1 MASSDMNLDLIISA
15 QDLAS
20 KEIKRIQGELKR
32 LTTETDG
39 VGKASNGVFWS
50 LKAGWLAVGAA
61 VTWAIVAVWKFASE
75 AIDVSISYESAFAG
89 VRKTVDAT
97 EEEFDQLNQTLK
109 DMETP
114 TTFEELAHIME
125 LGGQLGV
132 ANENL
137 AEFTETIDKLAVSTN
152 LTSEDAA
159 TLAAQF
165 ANITKMDMS
174 DIDRWGSTIVKLGNS
189 MATTESDITELSKRI
204 AAAAANMS
212 EIWMHESDILWIAA
226 AFESMGVEAE
236 AGWTAVSEVMNDMK
250 TSIAI
255 WSANMSK
262 YAKYLWITTDEFKA
276 LVKNNPTKAFVDFNK
291 ALAASGENVNAV
303 LYDLWFKSVRLND
316 AFWRIAWNV
325 DVLTNSLQ
333 LANEGREENIALTNE
348 ASQRFATTE
357 SQIAIAQKERA
368 NTMAELGDSL
378 KPIVLLWENVKTVAL
393 WFLADVLWP
402 IASWIGER
410 IQSFQ
415 EAGEGGKTMIES
427 MKESFWAFKDWV
439 SETFGPLV
447 EAVKRFWDEHGEKV
461 KMVLGVIG
469 DLIKTVISM
478 AVDNFQGAINV
489 ITDLTDF
496 VTAVFKGD
504 WESAIN
510 AVNNLFNNLKE
521 RATNI
526 INDILGFFGTS
537 LDELSNTFSNIFDN
551 IVDTIKGAFE
561 RAFNRVKSV
570 FIDPIV
576 WRIERIKSLWADV
589 VNFFW
594 WSSETV
600 GKSLQKGEHNVSKFL
615 SSKVD
620 GAMATGWPVSAWST
634 YLVWEK
640 WPELFV
646 PKTSGE
652 IVPNNQITN
661 NNDININMSWITVR
675 SESDIQSLADEI
687 ARRIKLEKNF
697 WII

>member
-97 EEEFDQLNQTLK
+97 EEEFDALNQTLK
-109 DMETP
+109 DMKTP

-125 LGGQLGV
+125 LGGQLWV
-132 ANENL
+132 TTDHL
-137 AEFTETIDKLAVSTN
+137 AEFTEVIDKLAVSTN
-152 LTSEDAA
+152 LTSEEAA

-165 ANITKMDMS
+165 ANVTRMDMS
-174 DIDRWGSTIVKLGNS
+174 NIDRWWSTIVKLWNN
-189 MATTESDITELSKRI
+189 MATTEKDITNFSQRI

-212 EIWMHESDILWIAA
+212 EVWMSESDILWIAA

-236 AGWTAVSEVMNDMK
+236 AWGTAVSKVMNDMK

-255 WSANMSK
+255 WSDNMKK
-262 YAKYLWITTDEFKA
+262 YAKYLWITEDEFKA

-291 ALAASGENVNAV
+291 VLAASWDNINAI
-303 LYDLWFKSVRLND
+303 LFDLEFKDVRLND
-316 AFWRIAWNV
+316 AFGRIAWNV
-325 DVLTNSLQ
+325 DVLTDALQ

-402 IASWIGER
+402 IASWIGEW

-439 SETFGPLV
+439 SETFWPLV

-461 KMVLGVIG
+461 KVVLGVIWEAV
-469 DLIKTVISM
+469 KTAIAM
-478 AVDNFQGAINV
+478 FVDNFEGAINV
-489 ITDLTDF
+489 ITNLIDF
-496 VTAVFKGD
+496 VTAIFKGD
-504 WESAIN
+504 RDWAIN
-510 AVNNLFNNLKE
+510 AVNNMLTWLVDRVK
-521 RATNI
+521 NI
-526 INDILGFFGTS
+526 LDDILWFFWTS
-537 LDELSNTFSNIFDN
+537 FDEVSNIVSN
-551 IVDTIKGAFE
+551 AIGSTVDCIKWWFE
-561 RAFNRVKSV
+561 RACQRVKTTFV
-570 FIDPIV
+570 DPV
-576 WRIERIKSLWADV
+576 LWRIDKIKSAWESVTSLFSSDTWKKIWSFNVPRIDWARAE
-589 VNFFW
+589 W
-594 WSSETV
+594 
-600 GKSLQKGEHNVSKFL
+600 G
-615 SSKVD
+615 
-620 GAMATGWPVSAWST
+620 PVSAWST

>member
-15 QDLAS
+15 TDLAS

-50 LKAGWLAVGAA
+50 LKAGRLAVGAT

-125 LGGQLGV
+125 LGGQLWV
-132 ANENL
+132 TTDNL
-137 AEFTETIDKLAVSTN
+137 AEFTEVIDKLAVSTN
-152 LTSEDAA
+152 LTSEEAA

-165 ANITKMDMS
+165 ANVTRMDMS
-174 DIDRWGSTIVKLGNS
+174 NIDRWWSTIVKLWNN
-189 MATTESDITELSKRI
+189 MATTEKDITNFSQRI

-212 EIWMHESDILWIAA
+212 EVWMSESDILWIAA

-236 AGWTAVSEVMNDMK
+236 AWGTAVSKVMNDMK

-255 WSANMSK
+255 WSDNMKK
-262 YAKYLWITTDEFKA
+262 YAKYLWITEDEFKA

-291 ALAASGENVNAV
+291 VLAASWDNINAI
-303 LYDLWFKSVRLND
+303 LFDLEFKDVRLND
-316 AFWRIAWNV
+316 AFGRIAWNV
-325 DVLTNSLQ
+325 DVLTDALQ

-427 MKESFWAFKDWV
+427 MKESFQSFKDWAV
-439 SETFGPLV
+439 ETFWPLI
-447 EAVKRFWDEHGEKV
+447 EAIKNFWDEHGEEVKV
-461 KMVLGVIG
+461 VLWVIWEA
-469 DLIKTVISM
+469 IKTAIELF
-478 AVDNFQGAINV
+478 VDNFQSTIAI
-489 ITDLTDF
+489 ISDLINF
-496 VTAVFKGD
+496 VTAVFSGD

-510 AVNNLFNNLKE
+510 AVNSLFNNLVNRVK
-521 RATNI
+521 NV
-526 INDILGFFGTS
+526 L
-537 LDELSNTFSNIFDN
+537 
-551 IVDTIKGAFE
+551 DTILWFFWTSFDEVSWIVSRSIDSAVDFIKWWFE
-561 RAFNRVKSV
+561 RACQRVKTTFV
-570 FIDPIV
+570 DPV
-576 WRIERIKSLWADV
+576 LWRIDKIKSAWESVTSLFSSDTWKKI
-589 VNFFW
+589 
-594 WSSETV
+594 WSF
-600 GKSLQKGEHNVSKFL
+600 NVPRI
-615 SSKVD
+615 D
-620 GAMATGWPVSAWST
+620 WAMATWGEVSAWST

>member
-15 QDLAS
+15 TDLAS
-20 KEIKRIQGELKR
+20 KEIKSIQNELKR
-32 LTTETDG
+32 LTTETNG
-39 VGKASNGVFWS
+39 VGKTSNSVFWS
-50 LKAGWLAVGAA
+50 LKAWWLAVGAA
-61 VTWAIVAVWKFASE
+61 VTWAIVAVGKFASE

-89 VRKTVDAT
+89 VRKTVYAT

-125 LGGQLGV
+125 LGGQLGI
-132 ANENL
+132 AQENL
-137 AEFTETIDKLAVSTN
+137 AWFTETMDKLAVSTN
-152 LTSEDAA
+152 LTSEEAA
-159 TLAAQF
+159 TLWAQF
-165 ANITKMDMS
+165 ANITWMDMKN
-174 DIDRWGSTIVKLGNS
+174 IDRWGSTIVKLGNN
-189 MATTESDITELSKRI
+189 MATTEADIVNFSSRI
-204 AAAAANMS
+204 AAAWHSFWMS
-212 EIWMHESDILWIAA
+212 EADIMAIAST
-226 AFESMGVEAE
+226 FTSLGVEAE
-236 AGWTAVSEVMNDMK
+236 MGWTAVSKVLNDMK
-250 TSIAI
+250 TSIAT
-255 WSANMSK
+255 SSPKVEK
-262 YAKYLWITTDEFKA
+262 YAKLLGTTTKGFKEMMKNDPTWTF
-276 LVKNNPTKAFVDFNK
+276 VKFNQ
-291 ALAASGENVNAV
+291 ALADSGENLNSV
-303 LYDLWFKSVRLND
+303 LASLWMKDVRLND
-316 AFWRIAWNV
+316 AFGRIAWNV
-325 DVLTNSLQ
+325 DLLTNALDM
-333 LANEGREENIALTNE
+333 ANEGREENIALTNE

-402 IASWIGER
+402 IASWIGEW

-504 WESAIN
+504 WESAIK

-537 LDELSNTFSNIFDN
+537 LDGLYETVSNIFN
-551 IVDTIKGAFE
+551 SIAEAIGAAFE
-561 RAFNRVKSV
+561 KAYKWIKSTFFDPV
-570 FIDPIV
+570 IDKINY
-576 WRIERIKSLWADV
+576 IKSLWQSVMD
-589 VNFFW
+589 FFW
-594 WSSETV
+594 WSSESV
-600 GKSLQKGEHNVSKFL
+600 GQSLTKAEHRVSSIL
-615 SSKVD
+615 ASRTEW
-620 GAMATGWPVSAWST
+620 ARAEGWPVSAWST

-652 IVPNNQITN
+652 IVPNEDLNKGGG
-661 NNDININMSWITVR
+661 DINITISGTQVNNQ
-675 SESDIQSLADEI
+675 SDIDSLVDTLI
-687 ARRIKLEKNF
+687 RRIKLERNF
-697 WII
+697 WIA

>member
-20 KEIKRIQGELKR
+20 KEIKEIQRELKR

-50 LKAGWLAVGAA
+50 LKAGRLAVGAA
-61 VTWAIVAVWKFASE
+61 VTGAIVAVWKFASE

-97 EEEFDQLNQTLK
+97 EEEFEALNETLK

-125 LGGQLGV
+125 LGGQLGI
-132 ANENL
+132 AQENL
-137 AEFTETIDKLAVSTN
+137 AWFTETMDKLAVSTN
-152 LTSEDAA
+152 LTSEEAA
-159 TLAAQF
+159 TLWAQF
-165 ANITKMDMS
+165 ANITWMDMKN
-174 DIDRWGSTIVKLGNS
+174 IDRWGSTIVKLWNN
-189 MATTESDITELSKRI
+189 MATTEADIVNFSSRI
-204 AAAAANMS
+204 AAAWHSFWMS
-212 EIWMHESDILWIAA
+212 EADIMAIAST
-226 AFESMGVEAE
+226 FTSLGVEAE
-236 AGWTAVSEVMNDMK
+236 MGWTAVSKVLNDMK
-250 TSIAI
+250 TSIAT
-255 WSANMSK
+255 SSPKVEK
-262 YAKYLWITTDEFKA
+262 YAKLLGTTTKGFKEMMKNDPTWTF
-276 LVKNNPTKAFVDFNK
+276 VKFNQ
-291 ALAASGENVNAV
+291 ALADSGENLNSV
-303 LYDLWFKSVRLND
+303 LASLWMKDVRLND
-316 AFWRIAWNV
+316 AFGRIAWNV
-325 DVLTNSLQ
+325 DLLTNALDM
-333 LANEGREENIALTNE
+333 ANEGREENIALTNE

-402 IASWIGER
+402 IASWIGGW

-469 DLIKTVISM
+469 NLIKTTISAWVDLFEW
-478 AVDNFQGAINV
+478 AVETVSWLI
-489 ITDLTDF
+489 DF
-496 VTAVFKGD
+496 VTAIFKGD
-504 WESAIN
+504 WDSAFK
-510 AVNNLFNNLKE
+510 AVDGLLQTFSNTIKNVLDTVLW
-521 RATNI
+521 
-526 INDILGFFGTS
+526 FFWTS
-537 LDELSNTFSNIFDN
+537 LDEIYETVSNVFNSIAEA
-551 IVDTIKGAFE
+551 IGGAFE
-561 RAFNRVKSV
+561 KAYKWIKSTFFDPV
-570 FIDPIV
+570 IDKINY
-576 WRIERIKSLWADV
+576 IKSLWQSVMD
-589 VNFFW
+589 FFW
-594 WSSETV
+594 WSSESV
-600 GKSLQKGEHNVSKFL
+600 GQSLTKAEHRVSSIL
-615 SSKVD
+615 ASR
-620 GAMATGWPVSAWST
+620 AEWARAEGWPVSAWST

-652 IVPNNQITN
+652 IVPNEDLNKWSW
-661 NNDININMSWITVR
+661 DINITISGTQVNNQ
-675 SESDIQSLADEI
+675 SDIDSLVDTLI
-687 ARRIKLEKNF
+687 RRIKLERNF
-697 WII
+697 WIA

>member
-15 QDLAS
+15 TDLAS
-20 KEIKRIQGELKR
+20 KEIKSIQNELKR
-32 LTTETDG
+32 LTTETNG
-39 VGKASNGVFWS
+39 VGKTSNSVFWS
-50 LKAGWLAVGAA
+50 LKAWWLAVGAA

-125 LGGQLGV
+125 LGGQLGI
-132 ANENL
+132 AQENL
-137 AEFTETIDKLAVSTN
+137 AWFTETMDKLAVSTN
-152 LTSEDAA
+152 LTSEEAA
-159 TLAAQF
+159 TLWAQF
-165 ANITKMDMS
+165 ANITWMDMKN
-174 DIDRWGSTIVKLGNS
+174 IDRWGSTIVKLGNN
-189 MATTESDITELSKRI
+189 MATTEADIVNFSSRI
-204 AAAAANMS
+204 AAAWHSFWMS
-212 EIWMHESDILWIAA
+212 EADIMAIAST
-226 AFESMGVEAE
+226 FTSLGVEAE
-236 AGWTAVSEVMNDMK
+236 MGWTAVSKVLNDMK
-250 TSIAI
+250 TSIAT
-255 WSANMSK
+255 SSPKVEK
-262 YAKYLWITTDEFKA
+262 YAKLLGTTTKGFKEMMKNDPTWTF
-276 LVKNNPTKAFVDFNK
+276 VKFNQ
-291 ALAASGENVNAV
+291 ALADSGENLNSV
-303 LYDLWFKSVRLND
+303 LASLWMKDVRLND
-316 AFWRIAWNV
+316 AFGRIAWNV
-325 DVLTNSLQ
+325 DLLTNALDM
-333 LANEGREENIALTNE
+333 ANEGREENIALTNE

-402 IASWIGER
+402 IASWIGEW

-504 WESAIN
+504 WESAIK

-537 LDELSNTFSNIFDN
+537 LDGLYETVSNIFN
-551 IVDTIKGAFE
+551 SIAEAIGAAFE
-561 RAFNRVKSV
+561 KAYKWIKSTFFDPV
-570 FIDPIV
+570 IDKINY
-576 WRIERIKSLWADV
+576 IKSLWQSVMD
-589 VNFFW
+589 FFW
-594 WSSETV
+594 WSSESV
-600 GKSLQKGEHNVSKFL
+600 GQSLTKAEHRVSSIL
-615 SSKVD
+615 ASRTEW
-620 GAMATGWPVSAWST
+620 ARAEGWPVSAWST

-652 IVPNNQITN
+652 IVPNEDLNKGGG
-661 NNDININMSWITVR
+661 DINISINGTTVNNQ
-675 SESDIQSLADEI
+675 SDIDSLVDTLI
-687 ARRIKLEKNF
+687 RRIKLERNF
-697 WII
+697 WIA

>member
-20 KEIKRIQGELKR
+20 KEIKELQRELKR

-50 LKAGWLAVGAA
+50 LKAGRLAVGAA

-97 EEEFDQLNQTLK
+97 EEEFEALNETLK

-125 LGGQLGV
+125 LGGQLGI
-132 ANENL
+132 AQENL
-137 AEFTETIDKLAVSTN
+137 AWFTETMDKLAVSTN
-152 LTSEDAA
+152 LTSEEAA
-159 TLAAQF
+159 TLWAQF
-165 ANITKMDMS
+165 ANITWMDMKN
-174 DIDRWGSTIVKLGNS
+174 IDRWGSTIVKLGNN
-189 MATTESDITELSKRI
+189 MATTEADIVNFSSRI
-204 AAAAANMS
+204 AAAWHSFWMS
-212 EIWMHESDILWIAA
+212 EADIMAIAST
-226 AFESMGVEAE
+226 FTSLGVEAE
-236 AGWTAVSEVMNDMK
+236 MGWTAVSKVLNDMK
-250 TSIAI
+250 TSIAT
-255 WSANMSK
+255 SSPKVEK
-262 YAKYLWITTDEFKA
+262 YAKLLGTTTKGFKEMMKNDPTWTF
-276 LVKNNPTKAFVDFNK
+276 VKFNQ
-291 ALAASGENVNAV
+291 ALADSGENLNSV
-303 LYDLWFKSVRLND
+303 LASLWMKDVRLND
-316 AFWRIAWNV
+316 AFGRIAWNV
-325 DVLTNSLQ
+325 DLLTNALDM
-333 LANEGREENIALTNE
+333 ANEWREENIALTNE

-402 IASWIGER
+402 IASWIGEW

-427 MKESFWAFKDWV
+427 MKESFWAFKNWV

-634 YLVWEK
+634 YLVWER

>member
-20 KEIKRIQGELKR
+20 KEIKRIQWELKR

-97 EEEFDQLNQTLK
+97 EEEFDALNQTLK

-125 LGGQLGV
+125 LWGQLGI
-132 ANENL
+132 AQENL
-137 AEFTETIDKLAVSTN
+137 AWFTETMDKLAVSTN
-152 LTSEDAA
+152 LTSEEAA
-159 TLAAQF
+159 TLWAQF
-165 ANITKMDMS
+165 ANITWMDMKN
-174 DIDRWGSTIVKLGNS
+174 IDRWGSTIVKLGNN
-189 MATTESDITELSKRI
+189 MATTEADIVNFSSRI
-204 AAAAANMS
+204 AAAWHSFWMS
-212 EIWMHESDILWIAA
+212 EADIMAIAST
-226 AFESMGVEAE
+226 FTSLGVEAE
-236 AGWTAVSEVMNDMK
+236 MGWTAVSKVLNDMK
-250 TSIAI
+250 TSIAT
-255 WSANMSK
+255 SSPKVEK
-262 YAKYLWITTDEFKA
+262 YAKLLGTTTKGFKEMMKNDPTWTF
-276 LVKNNPTKAFVDFNK
+276 VKFNQ
-291 ALAASGENVNAV
+291 ALADSGENLNSV
-303 LYDLWFKSVRLND
+303 LASLWMKDVRLND
-316 AFWRIAWNV
+316 AFGRIAWNV
-325 DVLTNSLQ
+325 DLLTNALDM
-333 LANEGREENIALTNE
+333 ANEGREENIALTNE

-402 IASWIGER
+402 IASWIGEW

-439 SETFGPLV
+439 SETFWPLV

-496 VTAVFKGD
+496 VTAVFKRD

-537 LDELSNTFSNIFDN
+537 LDGLYETVSNIFN
-551 IVDTIKGAFE
+551 SIAEAIGAAFE
-561 RAFNRVKSV
+561 KAYKWIKSTFFDPV
-570 FIDPIV
+570 IDKINY
-576 WRIERIKSLWADV
+576 IKSLWQSVMD
-589 VNFFW
+589 FFW
-594 WSSETV
+594 WSSESV
-600 GKSLQKGEHNVSKFL
+600 GQSLTKAEHRVSSIL
-615 SSKVD
+615 ASRAEWTRAEW
-620 GAMATGWPVSAWST
+620 GPVSAWST

-652 IVPNNQITN
+652 IVPNEDLNKGGG
-661 NNDININMSWITVR
+661 DINISINGTTVNNQ
-675 SESDIQSLADEI
+675 SDIDSLVDTLI
-687 ARRIKLEKNF
+687 RRIKLERNF
-697 WII
+697 WIA

>member
-20 KEIKRIQGELKR
+20 KEIKKIQGELKR

-50 LKAGWLAVGAA
+50 LKAGRLAVGAA

-109 DMETP
+109 DMKTP

-125 LGGQLGV
+125 LGGQLWV
-132 ANENL
+132 TTDHL
-137 AEFTETIDKLAVSTN
+137 AEFTEVIDKMAVSTN
-152 LTSEDAA
+152 LTSEEAA

-165 ANITKMDMS
+165 ANVTRMDMS
-174 DIDRWGSTIVKLGNS
+174 NIDRRWSTIVKLWNN
-189 MATTESDITELSKRI
+189 MATTEKDITNFSQRI

-212 EIWMHESDILWIAA
+212 EVWMSESDILWIAA

-236 AGWTAVSEVMNDMK
+236 AWGTAVSKVMNDMK

-255 WSANMSK
+255 WSDNMKK
-262 YAKYLWITTDEFKA
+262 YAKYLWITEDEFKA

-291 ALAASGENVNAV
+291 VLAASWDNINAI
-303 LYDLWFKSVRLND
+303 LFDLEFKDVRLND
-316 AFWRIAWNV
+316 AFGRIAWNV
-325 DVLTNSLQ
+325 DVLTDALQ

-348 ASQRFATTE
+348 ASQRFTTTE

-439 SETFGPLV
+439 SETFWPLV

-461 KMVLGVIG
+461 KVVLGVIWEAV
-469 DLIKTVISM
+469 KTAIAM
-478 AVDNFQGAINV
+478 FVDNFEGAINV
-489 ITDLTDF
+489 ITNLIDF
-496 VTAVFKGD
+496 VTAIFKGD
-504 WESAIN
+504 RDWAIN
-510 AVNNLFNNLKE
+510 AVNNMLTWLVDRVK
-521 RATNI
+521 NI
-526 INDILGFFGTS
+526 LDDILWFFWTS
-537 LDELSNTFSNIFDN
+537 FDEVSNIVSNAIDST
-551 IVDTIKGAFE
+551 VDCIKWWFE
-561 RAFNRVKSV
+561 RACQRVETTFV
-570 FIDPIV
+570 DPV
-576 WRIERIKSLWADV
+576 LWRIDKIKSAWESVTSLFWSDTWKKIWSFNVPRIDWARA
-589 VNFFW
+589 
-594 WSSETV
+594 E
-600 GKSLQKGEHNVSKFL
+600 
-615 SSKVD
+615 
-620 GAMATGWPVSAWST
+620 GWPVSAWST

-652 IVPNNQITN
+652 IVPNEDLNKGGG
-661 NNDININMSWITVR
+661 DINISINGTTVNNQ
-675 SESDIQSLADEI
+675 SDIDSLVDTLI
-687 ARRIKLEKNF
+687 RRIKLERNF
-697 WII
+697 WIA

>member
-15 QDLAS
+15 TDLAS
-20 KEIKRIQGELKR
+20 KEIKSIQNELKR
-32 LTTETDG
+32 LTTETNG
-39 VGKASNGVFWS
+39 VGKTSNSVFWS
-50 LKAGWLAVGAA
+50 LKAWWLAVGAA
-61 VTWAIVAVWKFASE
+61 VTWTIVAVGKFASE

-97 EEEFDQLNQTLK
+97 EEEFDALNQTLK

-125 LGGQLGV
+125 LGGQLGI
-132 ANENL
+132 AQENL
-137 AEFTETIDKLAVSTN
+137 AWFTETMDKLAVSTN
-152 LTSEDAA
+152 LTSEEAA
-159 TLAAQF
+159 TLWAQF
-165 ANITKMDMS
+165 ANITWMDMKN
-174 DIDRWGSTIVKLGNS
+174 IDRWGSTIVKLGNN
-189 MATTESDITELSKRI
+189 MATTEADIVNFSSRI
-204 AAAAANMS
+204 AAAWHSFWMS
-212 EIWMHESDILWIAA
+212 EADIMAIAST
-226 AFESMGVEAE
+226 FTSLGVEAE
-236 AGWTAVSEVMNDMK
+236 MGWTAVSKVLNDMK
-250 TSIAI
+250 TSIAT
-255 WSANMSK
+255 SSPKVEK
-262 YAKYLWITTDEFKA
+262 YAKLLGTTTKGFKEMMKNDPTWTF
-276 LVKNNPTKAFVDFNK
+276 VKFNQ
-291 ALAASGENVNAV
+291 ALADSGENLNSV
-303 LYDLWFKSVRLND
+303 LASLWMKDVRLND
-316 AFWRIAWNV
+316 AFGRIAWNV
-325 DVLTNSLQ
+325 DLLTNALDM
-333 LANEGREENIALTNE
+333 ANEGREENIALTNE

-402 IASWIGER
+402 IASGIGER

-415 EAGEGGKTMIES
+415 EAGEWGKTMIES

-439 SETFGPLV
+439 SETFWPLV

-600 GKSLQKGEHNVSKFL
+600 GKSLQKWEHNVSKFL

-620 GAMATGWPVSAWST
+620 GAMATGWPVTAWST

-675 SESDIQSLADEI
+675 SDSDIQSLADEI

>member
-20 KEIKRIQGELKR
+20 KEIKELQRELKR

-50 LKAGWLAVGAA
+50 LKAWRLAVGAA

-97 EEEFDQLNQTLK
+97 EEEFEALNETLK

-125 LGGQLGV
+125 LGGQLGI
-132 ANENL
+132 AQENL
-137 AEFTETIDKLAVSTN
+137 AWFTETMDKLAVSTN
-152 LTSEDAA
+152 LTSEEAA
-159 TLAAQF
+159 TLWAQF
-165 ANITKMDMS
+165 ANITWMDMKN
-174 DIDRWGSTIVKLGNS
+174 IDRWGSTIVKLGNN
-189 MATTESDITELSKRI
+189 MATTEADIVNFSSRI
-204 AAAAANMS
+204 AAAWHSFWMS
-212 EIWMHESDILWIAA
+212 EADIMAIAST
-226 AFESMGVEAE
+226 FTSLGVEAE
-236 AGWTAVSEVMNDMK
+236 MGWTAVSKVLNDMK
-250 TSIAI
+250 TSIAT
-255 WSANMSK
+255 SSPKVEK
-262 YAKYLWITTDEFKA
+262 YAKLLGTTTKGFKEMMKNDPTWTF
-276 LVKNNPTKAFVDFNK
+276 VKFNQ
-291 ALAASGENVNAV
+291 ALADSGENLNSV
-303 LYDLWFKSVRLND
+303 LASLWMKDLRLND
-316 AFWRIAWNV
+316 AFGRIAWNV
-325 DVLTNSLQ
+325 DLLTNALDM
-333 LANEGREENIALTNE
+333 ANEGREENIALTNE

-368 NTMAELGDSL
+368 NTMAELWDSL

-427 MKESFWAFKDWV
+427 MKESFQSFKDWV
-439 SETFGPLV
+439 SETFGPLA

-461 KMVLGVIG
+461 KAVIG
-469 DLIKTVISM
+469 
-478 AVDNFQGAINV
+478 V
-489 ITDLTDF
+489 ITDIVKTWISVGVDLFEWAVETVSWLIDF
-496 VTAVFKGD
+496 VTAIFKGD
-504 WESAIN
+504 WDSAFN
-510 AVNNLFNNLKE
+510 AVDGLLQSFSNTIKNVLDTVLW
-521 RATNI
+521 
-526 INDILGFFGTS
+526 FFGTS
-537 LDELSNTFSNIFDN
+537 LDEIYETISNVFDS
-551 IVDTIKGAFE
+551 IADTIAWAFKK
-561 RAFNRVKSV
+561 AYDWIKST
-570 FIDPIV
+570 FFDPV
-576 WRIERIKSLWADV
+576 IEKINYIKSLWQSVMD
-589 VNFFW
+589 FFW

-600 GKSLQKGEHNVSKFL
+600 GKSLQRGEHNVSKIL
-615 SSKVD
+615 ASAKVD
-620 GAMATGWPVSAWST
+620 GAMATGWEVTAWST
-634 YLVWEK
+634 YLVWER

-675 SESDIQSLADEI
+675 SDSDIQSLADEI

>member
-20 KEIKRIQGELKR
+20 KEIKKLQGELKS
-32 LTTETDG
+32 LTNETNG

-50 LKAGWLAVGAA
+50 LKAGRLAVGAA

-125 LGGQLGV
+125 LGGQLGI
-132 ANENL
+132 AQENL
-137 AEFTETIDKLAVSTN
+137 AWFTETMDKLAVSTN
-152 LTSEDAA
+152 LTSEEAA
-159 TLAAQF
+159 TLWAQF
-165 ANITKMDMS
+165 ANITWMDMKN
-174 DIDRWGSTIVKLGNS
+174 IDRWGSTIVKLWNN
-189 MATTESDITELSKRI
+189 MATTEADIVNFSSRI
-204 AAAAANMS
+204 AAAWHSFWMS
-212 EIWMHESDILWIAA
+212 EADIMAIAST
-226 AFESMGVEAE
+226 FTSLGVEAE
-236 AGWTAVSEVMNDMK
+236 MGWTAVSKVLNDMK
-250 TSIAI
+250 TSIAT
-255 WSANMSK
+255 SSPKVEK
-262 YAKYLWITTDEFKA
+262 YAKLLGTTTKGFKEMMKNDPTWTF
-276 LVKNNPTKAFVDFNK
+276 VKFNQ
-291 ALAASGENVNAV
+291 ALADSGENLNSV
-303 LYDLWFKSVRLND
+303 LASLWMKDVRLND
-316 AFWRIAWNV
+316 AFGRIAWNV
-325 DVLTNSLQ
+325 DLLTNALDM
-333 LANEGREENIALTNE
+333 ANDGREENIALTNE

-378 KPIVLLWENVKTVAL
+378 KPIILLWENVKTVAL

-402 IASWIGER
+402 IASWIWEW

-439 SETFGPLV
+439 SETFWPLV
-447 EAVKRFWDEHGEKV
+447 EAVKRFRDEHGEKV

-537 LDELSNTFSNIFDN
+537 LDGLYETVSNIFN
-551 IVDTIKGAFE
+551 SIAEAIGAAFE
-561 RAFNRVKSV
+561 KAYKWIKSTFFDPV
-570 FIDPIV
+570 IDKINY
-576 WRIERIKSLWADV
+576 IKSLWQSVMD
-589 VNFFW
+589 FFW
-594 WSSETV
+594 WSSESV
-600 GKSLQKGEHNVSKFL
+600 GQSLTKAEHRVSSIL
-615 SSKVD
+615 ASRTEWARAEW
-620 GAMATGWPVSAWST
+620 GPVSAWST

-652 IVPNNQITN
+652 IVPNEDLNKWSW
-661 NNDININMSWITVR
+661 DINISINGTQVNNQ
-675 SESDIQSLADEI
+675 SDIDSLVDTLI
-687 ARRIKLEKNF
+687 RRIKLERNF
-697 WII
+697 WIA

>member
-20 KEIKRIQGELKR
+20 KEIKEIQRELKR

-50 LKAGWLAVGAA
+50 LKAGRLAVGAA
-61 VTWAIVAVWKFASE
+61 VTGAIVAVWKFASE
-75 AIDVSISYESAFAG
+75 AIDVSISYESAFAW

-125 LGGQLGV
+125 LGGQLWV
-132 ANENL
+132 TTDHL
-137 AEFTETIDKLAVSTN
+137 AEFTEVIDKLAVSTN
-152 LTSEDAA
+152 LTSEEAA

-165 ANITKMDMS
+165 ANVTRMDMS
-174 DIDRWGSTIVKLGNS
+174 NIDRWWSTIVKLWNN
-189 MATTESDITELSKRI
+189 MATTEKDITNFSQRI

-212 EIWMHESDILWIAA
+212 EVWMSESDILWIAA

-236 AGWTAVSEVMNDMK
+236 AWGTAVSKVMNDMK

-255 WSANMSK
+255 WSVNMKK
-262 YAKYLWITTDEFKA
+262 YAKYLWITEDEFKA

-291 ALAASGENVNAV
+291 VLAASWDNINAI
-303 LYDLWFKSVRLND
+303 LFDLEFKDVRLND
-316 AFWRIAWNV
+316 AFGRIAWNV
-325 DVLTNSLQ
+325 DVLTDALQ

-402 IASWIGER
+402 IASWIGEW

-427 MKESFWAFKDWV
+427 MKESFQSFKDWAV
-439 SETFGPLV
+439 ETFWPLI
-447 EAVKRFWDEHGEKV
+447 EAIKNFWNEHGEEVKV
-461 KMVLGVIG
+461 VLWVIWEA
-469 DLIKTVISM
+469 IKTAIELF
-478 AVDNFQGAINV
+478 VDNFQSTIAI
-489 ITDLTDF
+489 ISDLINF
-496 VTAVFKGD
+496 VTAVFSGD

-510 AVNNLFNNLKE
+510 AVNSLFNNLVNRVKNVLDTILWFFWTSFDEVSWIVSRSIDSVVDFIKWWFE
-521 RATNI
+521 RACSRVKT
-526 INDILGFFGTS
+526 
-537 LDELSNTFSNIFDN
+537 TFVDPVLWWI
-551 IVDTIKGAFE
+551 DTIKSAWNSLFWSDTWKKIWS
-561 RAFNRVKSV
+561 FNVPA
-570 FIDPIV
+570 PIPHAN
-576 WRIERIKSLWADV
+576 W
-589 VNFFW
+589 
-594 WSSETV
+594 
-600 GKSLQKGEHNVSKFL
+600 
-615 SSKVD
+615 
-620 GAMATGWPVSAWST
+620 WPVSAWST

-652 IVPNNQITN
+652 IVPNEDLNKGGW
-661 NNDININMSWITVR
+661 DINISINGTTVNNQ
-675 SESDIQSLADEI
+675 SDIDSLVDTLI
-687 ARRIKLEKNF
+687 RRIKLERNF
-697 WII
+697 WIA

>member
-20 KEIKRIQGELKR
+20 KEIKELQRELKR

-50 LKAGWLAVGAA
+50 LKAGRLAVGAA

-97 EEEFDQLNQTLK
+97 EEEFEALNETLK

-125 LGGQLGV
+125 LGGQLGI
-132 ANENL
+132 AQENL
-137 AEFTETIDKLAVSTN
+137 AWFTETMDKLAVSTN
-152 LTSEDAA
+152 LTSEEAA
-159 TLAAQF
+159 TLWAQF
-165 ANITKMDMS
+165 ANITWMDMKN
-174 DIDRWGSTIVKLGNS
+174 IDRWGSTIVKLGNN
-189 MATTESDITELSKRI
+189 MATTEADIVNFSSRI
-204 AAAAANMS
+204 AAAWHSFWMS
-212 EIWMHESDILWIAA
+212 EADIMAIAST
-226 AFESMGVEAE
+226 FTSLGVEAE
-236 AGWTAVSEVMNDMK
+236 MGWTAVSKVLNDMK
-250 TSIAI
+250 TSIAT
-255 WSANMSK
+255 SSPKVEK
-262 YAKYLWITTDEFKA
+262 YAKLLGTTTKGFKEMMKNDPTWTF
-276 LVKNNPTKAFVDFNK
+276 VKFNQ
-291 ALAASGENVNAV
+291 ALADSGENLNSV
-303 LYDLWFKSVRLND
+303 LASLWMKDVRLND

-325 DVLTNSLQ
+325 DLLTNALDM
-333 LANEGREENIALTNE
+333 ANEGREENIALTNE

-402 IASWIGER
+402 IASWIGEW

-427 MKESFWAFKDWV
+427 MKESFWAFKNWV

-634 YLVWEK
+634 YLVWER